1 MWPQSAAQ
9 CWLTAG
15 WHQEMSYHFSS
26 WWDAVPGSQAGG
38 KPSPCGP
45 RVLPETGVPVL
56 QRGWAPAAHRPREGT
71 SVPQTRW
78 AAHRTH
84 LLPTSPWPELA
95 APIPRRR
102 CELIRPQRTRRS
114 GQHRAGPWRQ
124 GSQVQMSP
132 GPTHHPQGTGS
143 EAGRVLGSGAKAVR
157 GGQPWMSGRLPHDP
171 ESPARLGQPPP
182 TARAEAWDPEGPP
195 CSRWD
200 SAAVSSQQ
208 SPTNPTRTE
217 LPGDPRPSQRKAG
230 STPQGRGR

>member
-45 RVLPETGVPVL
+45 RVLPETVFLCCSEGGLPL
-56 QRGWAPAAHRPREGT
+56 LTGRARGRPCPRHGGQLTGPT
-71 SVPQTRW
+71 S
-78 AAHRTH
+78 
-84 LLPTSPWPELA
+84 LPTSPRPELA

-102 CELIRPQRTRRS
+102 CEPIRPQRTRRS
-114 GQHRAGPWRQ
+114 GQHRAGFWRQ

-157 GGQPWMSGRLPHDP
+157 RGQPWMSGRLPHDP
-171 ESPARLGQPPP
+171 ESPARLGQPPQQRGRRP
-182 TARAEAWDPEGPP
+182 GTQKGPP

-200 SAAVSSQQ
+200 AAAVSSQQ
-208 SPTNPTRTE
+208 SPTNPMRTE